1 MSGGAATFTDKL
13 NSVRI
18 ESVKASAPLTAAQ
31 AQRVELPKLA
41 QAVKGFQAG
50 TVSSVSRS
58 GGRAVRITYLATAQ
72 RNDVTGRIGQDA
84 VERYVFFHGGKDV
97 VLAVGPEGRRQ
108 RRSVADDQRLC
119 DVDAMSR
126 PARRRADSSASTMR
140 ETTRRSRSRVSRSR

>member
-1 MSGGAATFTDKL
+1 VSGGAATFTDKL

-18 ESVKASAPLTAAQ
+18 ESVNASAPLTAVQ

-41 QAVKGFQAG
+41 RAVNGFRAG

-72 RNDVTGRIGQDA
+72 QNDVTGKTGQDA

-97 VLAVGPEGRRQ
+97 VLTLSGPKGADNVDPWRTISD
-108 RRSVADDQRLC
+108 SVTW
-119 DVDAMSR
+119 
-126 PARRRADSSASTMR
+126 AR
-140 ETTRRSRSRVSRSR
+140 